1 MSIAIDPEITYQK
14 SKGKQN
20 DNTVSMESSVA
31 MYGKYIFAADKQ
43 GFVRCVDSDTMTTV
57 WAVDCGD
64 NTDATLALG
73 FDEDGSLGLY
83 TGNTAHARLG
93 KRM

>member
-1 MSIAIDPEITYQK
+1 
-14 SKGKQN
+14 
-20 DNTVSMESSVA
+20 
-31 MYGKYIFAADKQ
+31 
-43 GFVRCVDSDTMTTV
+43 MTTL
-57 WAVDCGD
+57 WAVDHGD

-93 KRM
+93 NKRNVTRCLTP